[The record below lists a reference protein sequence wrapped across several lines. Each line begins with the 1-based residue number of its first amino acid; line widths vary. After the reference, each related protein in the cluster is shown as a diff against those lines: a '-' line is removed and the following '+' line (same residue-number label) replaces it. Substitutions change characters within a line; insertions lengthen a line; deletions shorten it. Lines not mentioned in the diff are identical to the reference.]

1 MDHHIARG
9 HYTKPAVAGL
19 ERAGIA
25 FFGSAAIAAR
35 QHLPPIVVTARQE
48 EVPYLPLTGASQ
60 ELLSLQEERVAAEM
74 RHQETMAQLKANA
87 AAIAL
92 TPAQAAQRVDACM
105 VRLLGHLP
113 LCLSCVLCMWLS
125 CVVVECMSVC
135 ACMLCTT
142 TTTTITAT
150 TATTTTTTSRWL
162 TTYPGCV
169 WRIVRTQEKYNLVQN
184 PSLPDNVVTK
194 EAMIEMLLQ
203 QNEAIVARLVQAAG
217 GGAAAAAAAGAAA
230 PREEV
235 PAPRAQPVWSSWRV
249 DGHDVGVP
257 PDMDVPNS
265 DVVQA
270 ITCVMCSVMCRLCVC
285 GGGA

>member
-1 MDHHIARG
+1 MHRHHHHR
-9 HYTKPAVAGL
+9 
-19 ERAGIA
+19 
-25 FFGSAAIAAR
+25 
-35 QHLPPIVVTARQE
+35 
-48 EVPYLPLTGASQ
+48 
-60 ELLSLQEERVAAEM
+60 
-74 RHQETMAQLKANA
+74 
-87 AAIAL
+87 
-92 TPAQAAQRVDACM
+92 
-105 VRLLGHLP
+105 
-113 LCLSCVLCMWLS
+113 
-125 CVVVECMSVC
+125 
-135 ACMLCTT
+135 
-142 TTTTITAT
+142 T

-184 PSLPDNVVTK
+184 PSLPDNVVTE

-203 QNEAIVARLVQAAG
+203 QNETIVARLVQAAG

-249 DGHDVGVP
+249 DGHDAGLP

-270 ITCVMCSVMCRLCVC
+270 ITCVMCSVMCRLYVC
-285 GGGA
+285 GGCAWACACFVRGCLHLHHYHHRHTPHSRRPTDCNDHRTQHLTNQLQHPPIVDVLSPGCGRRAFRRTASARSRT